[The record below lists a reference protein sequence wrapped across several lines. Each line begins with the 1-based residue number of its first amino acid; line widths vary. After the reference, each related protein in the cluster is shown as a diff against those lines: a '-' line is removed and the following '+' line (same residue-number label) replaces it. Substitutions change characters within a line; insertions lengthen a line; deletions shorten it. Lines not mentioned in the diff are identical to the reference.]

1 MPLEYP
7 HFTLFHLIH
16 LISLHFLIYNLSL
29 HIITPSTTSSHPLS
43 SYHHHYLFFLALSGG
58 QDLDPT
64 EPKSLDNSGSS
75 WTQTTLQVCHAML
88 SCRPF
93 PTLILALTS
102 YPLPFLLA
110 VLLLLLL
117 FLYLLPLLL
126 LATKLHLGVISLPS
140 SLSLSLYL
148 SSLFPSLFF
157 SYSRWNFMSIP
168 NTNAHTIS
176 VH

>member
-1 MPLEYP
+1 MVPSFIFLCYRSPCASSLYNSTLSFLLSYDIPMPLEYP

-75 WTQTTLQVCHAML
+75 WTQTTLQVCYAVV
-88 SCRPF
+88 PF
-93 PTLILALTS
+93 PLQFKRPLLIHYLFSYLYSYFYSSSFTS
-102 YPLPFLLA
+102 Y
-110 VLLLLLL
+110 
-117 FLYLLPLLL
+117 LYFCLQQSF
-126 LATKLHLGVISLPS
+126 T
-140 SLSLSLYL
+140 
-148 SSLFPSLFF
+148 
-157 SYSRWNFMSIP
+157 
-168 NTNAHTIS
+168 
-176 VH
+176 

>member
-75 WTQTTLQVCHAML
+75 WTQTTLQVCYAVV
-88 SCRPF
+88 PF
-93 PTLILALTS
+93 PLQFKRPLLIHYL
-102 YPLPFLLA
+102 FLLP

-157 SYSRWNFMSIP
+157 SYSR
-168 NTNAHTIS
+168 
-176 VH
+176 